1 MAVDAKLLVLD
12 EPTIGLDI
20 IFRKEFYSNV
30 LNDYFDQERTILI
43 TTHQVEEIENLLTDI
58 MFINNGRL
66 VLNTSMDALPGQFSE
81 LLAKKESVDDARQL
95 KPIHEREMFGK
106 KIMTFAGADRDKL
119 KSLGEV
125 RTPAI
130 ADLFVAM
137 MRGAAA

>member
-1 MAVDAKLLVLD
+1 
-12 EPTIGLDI
+12 
-20 IFRKEFYSNV
+20 
-30 LNDYFDQERTILI
+30 
-43 TTHQVEEIENLLTDI
+43 

-66 VLNTSMDALPGQFSE
+66 VLNTDMDTLPGQFSE
-81 LLAKKESVDDARQL
+81 LLAKKECVDDARQL
-95 KPIHEREMFGK
+95 RPIHEREMFGK

-137 MRGAAA
+137 MRGAAS